1 MRDKIAGII
10 WHDRQGQN
18 TPESVADAILATI
31 KADDDAKYKQGFDDG
46 CAHMKEDY
54 DAGRRLD
61 ENAKDKRIEAL
72 EAWITRDKRIEALE
86 AWITRKYP
94 GFDVNEAMAL
104 FDAVERDDVWDC
116 PTG

>member
-31 KADDDAKYKQGFDDG
+31 KADDD
-46 CAHMKEDY
+46 
-54 DAGRRLD
+54 
-61 ENAKDKRIEAL
+61 AKDKRIEAL